1 MGFVN
6 GIGPSGA
13 ETFIPYGQADPDPQE
28 PTVLSDPTASPK
40 WHFAGAIA
48 TWLIPGAGHIMLGQ
62 KGRGLILLASI
73 GLLWVGGFF
82 IGGVGV
88 FDRKGHPVWFM
99 GQMLIAPSVLVEGY
113 HRSLQTSVGMPPR
126 PDDPAGLYQ
135 PSFGHVHEQGVLYTA
150 LAGMLNLL
158 AIMDVLYRDP
168 KDSRHRYHYR
178 KLYGTTQP
186 NTPDSPNTSPP
197 PETPPAA
204 NSGGG
209 VA

>member
-1 MGFVN
+1 M
-6 GIGPSGA
+6 
-13 ETFIPYGQADPDPQE
+13 
-28 PTVLSDPTASPK
+28 SDPNASPK

-48 TWLIPGAGHIMLGQ
+48 TWLIPGAGHFMLGQ
-62 KGRGLILLASI
+62 KGRGVIILASI
-73 GLLWVGGFF
+73 GLIWVGGLF

-113 HRSLQTSVGMPPR
+113 HRSLQSTGGLPPR
-126 PDDPAGLYQ
+126 PDDPNGAYQ
-135 PSFGHVHEQGVLYTA
+135 PSFGHVHEQGVLYTS

-168 KDSRHRYHYR
+168 KDARHRHHYR
-178 KLYGTTQP
+178 QLHGEVP
-186 NTPDSPNTSPP
+186 PEPDNADT
-197 PETPPAA
+197 PETPPVAD
-204 NSGGG
+204 NSGG

>member
-1 MGFVN
+1 MSH
-6 GIGPSGA
+6 PSA
-13 ETFIPYGQADPDPQE
+13 A
-28 PTVLSDPTASPK
+28 PK
-40 WHFAGAIA
+40 WHFAAAII

-62 KGRGLILLASI
+62 KGRGAILLACI
-73 GLLWVGGFF
+73 GLLWAGGFF

-113 HRSLQTSVGMPPR
+113 HRSLQTSGLPPR
-126 PDDPAGLYQ
+126 PDDPTGPYQ

-168 KDSRHRYHYR
+168 TDPRHRHHYR
-178 KLYGTTQP
+178 NQLPQTQP
-186 NTPDSPNTSPP
+186 PPDSADTPIPGDTPDA
-197 PETPPAA
+197 PPAGD
-204 NSGGG
+204 SSGG